1 MNRMG
6 VNQFNGIQPMVK
18 RIEATPIMNMLS
30 PNKSKENVSVYEKG
44 VLMAHTAR
52 D

>member
-18 RIEATPIMNMLS
+18 KIEATPILSMLS
-30 PNKSKENVSVYEKG
+30 PNKSKEII
-44 VLMAHTAR
+44 AF